1 MNSFLKFIK
10 WFIDTFRVAL
20 SIILVILILLLV
32 GCANLE
38 TLVQKEKNVSRETAI
53 IKIGEKKWLT
63 KDVEESPVN
72 EVAGISVKVGELVI
86 TTVLEVV

>member
-1 MNSFLKFIK
+1 
-10 WFIDTFRVAL
+10 
-20 SIILVILILLLV
+20 LV

-38 TLVQKEKNVSRETAI
+38 TLVQKEENVSRETAI

-63 KDVEESPVN
+63 KDVEESPAE